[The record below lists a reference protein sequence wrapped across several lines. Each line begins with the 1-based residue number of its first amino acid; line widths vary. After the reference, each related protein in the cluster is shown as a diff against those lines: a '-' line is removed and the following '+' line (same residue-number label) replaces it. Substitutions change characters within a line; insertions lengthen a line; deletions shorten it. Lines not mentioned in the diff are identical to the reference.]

1 LAIFLLLAIF
11 STCRSVS
18 PSYPRTGVYHTVK
31 RHQTLWRICKT
42 YEVDM
47 DQVARIN
54 RIRDPSRIREG
65 QKIFIPGAKKGLR
78 VDIYIDDIGGK
89 KGRRE
94 DPKRIAL
101 AKGRFVWP
109 VRGKVTQE
117 FGVRGT
123 TKHDG
128 IDISAPRGTPIRA
141 SDSGK
146 ILYSG
151 DEISGY
157 GNIVIIKHGQE
168 FITIYAHNQINQVAE
183 GMVVER
189 GQIIGRVGSTGR
201 ASAPLLHFQIRKN
214 NRPIDPRLLLD

>member
-1 LAIFLLLAIF
+1 
-11 STCRSVS
+11 
-18 PSYPRTGVYHTVK
+18 
-31 RHQTLWRICKT
+31 
-42 YEVDM
+42 M

-54 RIRDPSRIREG
+54 HIREPSRIREG
-65 QKIFIPGAKKGLR
+65 QKIFIPGAKKVLR

>member
-1 LAIFLLLAIF
+1 MAIFLLLAIF

>member
-65 QKIFIPGAKKGLR
+65 QKIFIPCAKKVLR

-183 GMVVER
+183 GMMV
-189 GQIIGRVGSTGR
+189 
-201 ASAPLLHFQIRKN
+201 
-214 NRPIDPRLLLD
+214 